1 MIRGKQ
7 NFAKVTPRA
16 NFIINLL
23 LNLLNFS
30 VSQAISA
37 HWGKGCAFMEQSSS
51 QKE

>member
-16 NFIINLL
+16 NFIINIL
-23 LNLLNFS
+23 LNLLNLS
-30 VSQAISA
+30 VSQEISA
-37 HWGKGCAFMEQSSS
+37 HWGKGCAFMKLSSS